1 MFICRGRSCHHLI
14 PRGSLRGDRAGV
26 ISCDLQIGERATAA
40 WILSFFLTSLFEN
53 KALSHLSSDLILT
66 AVLRGKH
73 HYPNYP
79 DPETEAQRD

>member
-1 MFICRGRSCHHLI
+1 MEF
-14 PRGSLRGDRAGV
+14 SLDP
-26 ISCDLQIGERATAA
+26 I
-40 WILSFFLTSLFEN
+40 FLTSLFEN

-79 DPETEAQRD
+79 DPETEAQWD